1 MAEYK
6 NGLFTITSNFIAYI
20 KEARKAAGSVTATI
34 LWQQM
39 EHNFGRKK
47 YQPFYKFMEPCDHPA
62 YTERDSWCEE
72 LAFSPDEFRN
82 AFSKIGVK
90 YDSKKEFIASQE
102 AGEMFFNEKGEE
114 KMYAAYYD
122 KLGRQTFYYRNH
134 QLVEKQL
141 FEITFGT
148 PPSPQM
154 AFPSPETNFANLAG
168 SGNPIPIYTDIPTEI
183 TYRDILFLFS
193 FNLMSLETDASVRE
207 AFEKCSDEEKKY
219 LSWDNTKCTLTVNLP
234 KKKPI
239 YIVSLSK
246 MSKLSHDNLSLL
258 ISHLNPFYS
267 HPFFEDYFTHLE
279 GCRFQSAL
287 KITRDLDMQPAK
299 DPSEDEK
306 DIYNLH

>member
-1 MAEYK
+1 MIKSSCILKPAKEPLIIIHQWQLDYCNGNHTTAALISFFTYWHDYK
-6 NGLFTITSNFIAYI
+6 LNEQEQNKKKNIILKEHGETWKYEESLLQFHTEDDFEQGICFLSKRDTIRKSLKFLEETGVVSIHSNPNPKYAFDRKRYFLFNPEVLNDYLKNRIFDPSKPKNRSSTQKNLSTPQKSLLTIT
-20 KEARKAAGSVTATI
+20 ETT
-34 LWQQM
+34 
-39 EHNFGRKK
+39 
-47 YQPFYKFMEPCDHPA
+47 
-62 YTERDSWCEE
+62 TETTS
-72 LAFSPDEFRN
+72 
-82 AFSKIGVK
+82 
-90 YDSKKEFIASQE
+90 
-102 AGEMFFNEKGEE
+102 
-114 KMYAAYYD
+114 
-122 KLGRQTFYYRNH
+122 
-134 QLVEKQL
+134 
-141 FEITFGT
+141 
-148 PPSPQM
+148 
-154 AFPSPETNFANLAG
+154 
-168 SGNPIPIYTDIPTEI
+168 
-183 TYRDILFLFS
+183 DILFSFS

-287 KITRDLDMQPAK
+287 KITRDLDMQAAR